1 MESHKRGRRPRSV
14 FAGALALL
22 LVAAAACGDDDDAGE
37 EPAATDATTAATEA
51 PGDTA
56 APATSGGETGAN
68 AAGYDWSDVD
78 LSTVEITIGQILPLT
93 GGAASYADL
102 FRNGSD
108 LAAEQIKAAGGPTI
122 TFNRVDNASGTPE
135 AAITAARKLVADG
148 VPVAQTSFP
157 EASIA
162 IVPVIDDA
170 KLLTFNPA
178 GATPEQLGAGEFL
191 WMGGPDGQAPLKLM
205 ADYVKSTDPDA
216 TSAGIIAW
224 NTLSGINSGK
234 DIETQWK
241 SLGGTVTG
249 TELVDIGSA
258 DVGPQ
263 VARVLAEEPDVVFLV
278 LFGPDNA
285 NVIKA
290 LRDRSFT
297 GTILGSEY
305 DPQFKAIT
313 GEADEGYVAITYGLD
328 PGLDQPF
335 NRLFVD
341 GFMDKYGVNPE
352 PFASMFYENTWLI
365 ADLVARAVRA
375 GDDPTQ
381 KESLVKA
388 FLADPA
394 TPSSIVG
401 TPYEWDTTTHG
412 YERPFIIGVVTN
424 GAYEP
429 VGLIEGGTLE
439 LGKMLS
445 DLAT

>member
-1 MESHKRGRRPRSV
+1 MPTSS
-14 FAGALALL
+14 
-22 LVAAAACGDDDDAGE
+22 
-37 EPAATDATTAATEA
+37 ATA
-51 PGDTA
+51 PI
-56 APATSGGETGAN
+56 S
-68 AAGYDWSDVD
+68 
-78 LSTVEITIGQILPLT
+78 
-93 GGAASYADL
+93 
-102 FRNGSD
+102 
-108 LAAEQIKAAGGPTI
+108 AAEQIKAAGGPTI
-122 TFNRVDNASGTPE
+122 TFNRVDNTSGTPE

-263 VARVLAEEPDVVFLV
+263 VARVLAEGEPDVVFLV

-290 LRDRSFT
+290 LRDRSLPARSSAAST
-297 GTILGSEY
+297 TRSSRRSRAKPTRVTSRSPTDSI
-305 DPQFKAIT
+305 
-313 GEADEGYVAITYGLD
+313 
-328 PGLDQPF
+328 PGWTS
-335 NRLFVD
+335 R
-341 GFMDKYGVNPE
+341 
-352 PFASMFYENTWLI
+352 
-365 ADLVARAVRA
+365 
-375 GDDPTQ
+375 
-381 KESLVKA
+381 
-388 FLADPA
+388 
-394 TPSSIVG
+394 SIVSLSTASWTSTG
-401 TPYEWDTTTHG
+401 STRSRSPRCSTRTPG
-412 YERPFIIGVVTN
+412 
-424 GAYEP
+424 
-429 VGLIEGGTLE
+429 
-439 LGKMLS
+439 
-445 DLAT
+445 